1 MTIQVS
7 QFRSFVRPLLIL
19 FAVSASFQA
28 CKGENSEPD
37 DGDDVVNPGGD
48 RNDDGSGGRKAS
60 GGSGNSSGG
69 KSSNTGGG
77 RTSSGGAA
85 GDSPGGETSS
95 GGVPEGSGGGFVE
108 PPREDCP
115 EEPNGDECWDLSE
128 CNGVDSIQFLE
139 QCSGNCVFGPF
150 DNANIEGFD
159 GTLPP
164 LT

>member
-19 FAVSASFQA
+19 FAVGASFQA
-28 CKGENSEPD
+28 CKGENNEPD

-48 RNDDGSGGRKAS
+48 SNDDGGSGGRKT
-60 GGSGNSSGG
+60 GGSGNSGG
-69 KSSNTGGG
+69 GSNTGGG
-77 RTSSGGAA
+77 RASGGAA
-85 GDSPGGETSS
+85 GDAQGGETSS
-95 GGVPEGSGGGFVE
+95 GGAPEGSGGGFVE

-128 CNGVDSIQFLE
+128 CNGVNSIQFLE

-150 DNANIEGFD
+150 DNTKIEGFD